1 MGRPLKKDVF
11 GTKATRS
18 FASAE
23 AGIKLEGYFG
33 GALNTDYQIVKQRG
47 AKTFV
52 VMRQATDNFTEAES
66 IPGSITGTNL
76 EVGKLVATE
85 PDANGEIRMLGF
97 TNQGQAADN
106 GVVAIAKITKRVA
119 TGFNGTRYKWS
130 LQNDS
135 SADYIVLTAI

>member
-1 MGRPLKKDVF
+1 VF
-11 GTKATRS
+11 GTSVTRS
-18 FASAE
+18 FATTE
-23 AGIKLEGYFG
+23 VGIKLEGFFTADSG
-33 GALNTDYQIVKQRG
+33 LQSDYQIVKQRG

-66 IPGSITGTNL
+66 IPGSITSSNL
-76 EVGKLVATE
+76 RIGKLVSGQPA
-85 PDANGEIRMLGF
+85 ANGQIRMLGF

-106 GVVAIAKITKRVA
+106 GAVAIAKITKRIA

>member
-18 FASAE
+18 FSGSE
-23 AGIKLEGYFG
+23 VGIKVEGYFG

-76 EVGKLVATE
+76 KVGKLVSGT
-85 PDANGEIRMLGF
+85 PSSNGEIRITGY
-97 TNQGQAADN
+97 TDQGDDATA
-106 GVVAIAKITKRVA
+106 VRIAKFTKRLA
-119 TGFNGTRYKWS
+119 TDFSGNRYKWR
-130 LQNDS
+130 LDNDS
-135 SADYIVLTAI
+135 STDVLVLTAI